1 MSVGVA
7 IGVTFVICLLLGVPI
22 ATSMGLAAVVAIVI
36 ADLPITFLIQV
47 LFEALNSF
55 PLIAIPLFI
64 LAGGIMER
72 GGLSQRIVDI
82 FMPLIGRAYG
92 GLAIVTILAC
102 MFFAAISGSGP
113 PTVAAIGSIM
123 IPSMLRQGY
132 SANFS
137 GGVTASGGTLGILIP
152 PSVPMI
158 IYGVSSETSIPR
170 LFAAGIVP
178 GIAVGLMLTV
188 TAYLL
193 ARRAGYRSVD
203 ARVDIGAFLVA
214 LRKGVWALLA
224 PIIILGG
231 IYSSV
236 FTPTE
241 SAVVAVVYGLLVSV
255 FVYREMTLEKLKE
268 TFLFSATISG
278 SVLVI
283 IATATI
289 FGQILTLQNIP
300 QDMAAWIADISDNKY
315 VILFIICAL
324 LIFIGMWMDTIAQI
338 ILLTPVL
345 LPVVKALGVDP
356 VHFGIIF
363 VICCEI
369 GFLTPPL
376 GVNLFVAM
384 RLTGCSIESL
394 SKSALPYVLVLMLA
408 IILMVFFP
416 AVTLWMPRLI
426 YGS

>member
-1 MSVGVA
+1 MSVGLA
-7 IGVTFVICLLLGVPI
+7 IGVTFVAALLLGVPI
-22 ATSMGLAAVVAIVI
+22 AIAMGLASAVAIII
-36 ADLPITFLIQV
+36 AGLPITFLIQV
-47 LFEALNSF
+47 MFEALNSF

-72 GGLSQRIVDI
+72 GGLSRRIVDI
-82 FMPLIGRAYG
+82 FMPLIGRSYG
-92 GLAIVTILAC
+92 GLAVVTILAC

-132 SANFS
+132 SPAFA

-178 GIAVGLMLTV
+178 GLVVGLMLTL

-203 ARVDIGAFLVA
+203 SRVDLGAFLVA
-214 LRKGVWALLA
+214 LRRGFWALLA

-231 IYSSV
+231 IYASV

-241 SAVVAVVYGLLVSV
+241 SAVVAVVYGLLVSTL
-255 FVYREMTLEKLKE
+255 VYREMTFAKLQE
-268 TFLFSATISG
+268 TFLFTATISG

-300 QDMAAWIADISDNKY
+300 QEMAAWIAGLSDNKY
-315 VILFIICAL
+315 VILFIICAV

-345 LPVVKALGVDP
+345 LPVVNALGVNP

-363 VICCEI
+363 VLCCEI

-394 SKSALPYVLVLMLA
+394 SKSALPYVLVLILA
-408 IILMVFFP
+408 IVLMVFFP
-416 AVTLWMPRLI
+416 AITLWVPNLI
-426 YGS
+426 YGP

>member
-1 MSVGVA
+1 MSVGIA
-7 IGVTFVICLLLGVPI
+7 IALAFIVCLALAVPI
-22 ATSMGLAAVVAIVI
+22 ATAMGVSSIVAILV
-36 ADLPITFLIQV
+36 AGMPVTFLVQV
-47 LFEALNSF
+47 MFEALNSF

-82 FMPLIGRAYG
+82 FMPLIGNTYG
-92 GLAIVTILAC
+92 GLAIVTVLAC

-123 IPSMLRQGY
+123 IPAMVRQGY
-132 SANFS
+132 SPAFA
-137 GGVTASGGTLGILIP
+137 GGITASGGTLGILIP

-158 IYGVSSETSIPR
+158 IYGVGSETSIPR

-178 GIAVGLMLTV
+178 GFLVGALLIAM
-188 TAYLL
+188 AYALS
-193 ARRAGYRSVD
+193 RRRGYRSKGAALD
-203 ARVDIGAFLVA
+203 FGAFARA
-214 LRKGVWALLA
+214 LRRGIWALLA

-231 IYSSV
+231 IYTSV

-241 SAVVAVVYGLLVSV
+241 SAVVAVVYGLFVSTL
-255 FVYREMTLEKLKE
+255 VYREMDFAKLRE
-268 TFLFSATISG
+268 TFIFSATISG

-283 IATATI
+283 IALATV

-300 QDMAAWIADISDNKY
+300 QDLAKWIASLSDNKY
-315 VILFIICAL
+315 VILFVIVAA

-345 LPVVKALGVDP
+345 LPVVKNLGVDP

-363 VICCEI
+363 VLCCEI

-384 RLTGCSIESL
+384 RLTGVSLESL
-394 SKSALPYVLVLMLA
+394 SISALPYVFVLIVAVVL
-408 IILMVFFP
+408 LVFFP
-416 AVTLWMPRLI
+416 QLALWLPNLFYTR
-426 YGS
+426 

>member
-1 MSVGVA
+1 VSVGLA
-7 IGVTFVICLLLGVPI
+7 IALTFVACLLFAVPI
-22 ATSMGLAAVVAIVI
+22 ATAMGISSIVAILV
-36 ADLPITFLIQV
+36 AGLPVTFLVQV
-47 LFEALNSF
+47 MFEALNSF

-82 FMPLIGRAYG
+82 FMPLIGKTYG
-92 GLAIVTILAC
+92 GLAIVTVLAC

-123 IPSMLRQGY
+123 IPSMIRQGY
-132 SANFS
+132 SATFA

-170 LFAAGIVP
+170 LFAAGILP
-178 GIAVGLMLTV
+178 GIMVGALLIGA
-188 TAYLL
+188 AYVLS
-193 ARRAGYRSVD
+193 RRRGYRSTESVRD
-203 ARVDIGAFLVA
+203 FGAFLRA
-214 LRKGVWALLA
+214 LRRGIWALLA

-231 IYSSV
+231 IYTSV

-241 SAVVAVVYGLLVSV
+241 SAVVAVVYGLFVSTV
-255 FVYREMTLEKLKE
+255 VYREMDFAKLRQ
-268 TFLFSATISG
+268 TFIFSATISG

-283 IATATI
+283 IATATV

-300 QDMAAWIADISDNKY
+300 QDLAAWIASLSDNKY
-315 VILFIICAL
+315 VILFVIIAA

-345 LPVVKALGVDP
+345 LPVVKNLGVDP

-363 VICCEI
+363 VLCCEI

-384 RLTGCSIESL
+384 RLTGVSLESL
-394 SKSALPYVLVLMLA
+394 SKSALPYVAVLIVSVVL
-408 IILMVFFP
+408 IVFFP
-416 AVTLWMPRLI
+416 QLALKLPDLFYAR
-426 YGS
+426 

>member
-1 MSVGVA
+1 MSVGAA
-7 IGVTFVICLLLGVPI
+7 IAIAFVVCLLLGVPI
-22 ATSMGLAAVVAIVI
+22 AIAMGLSAVVAIAI
-36 ADLPITFLIQV
+36 AGLPITFLVQV
-47 LFEALNSF
+47 MFEALNSF

-82 FMPLIGRAYG
+82 FMPLIGKTYG
-92 GLAIVTILAC
+92 GLAVVTVLAC

-132 SANFS
+132 SANFA

-178 GIAVGLMLTV
+178 GVAVGFMLV
-188 TAYLL
+188 LAAYLL
-193 ARRAGYRSVD
+193 ARRSGYRSPDAAVD
-203 ARVDIGAFLVA
+203 PRAFLRA
-214 LRKGVWALLA
+214 LRHGIWALLA

-231 IYSSV
+231 IYASV

-241 SAVVAVVYGLLVSV
+241 SAVVAVVYGLLVST
-255 FVYREMTLEKLKE
+255 FVYREMTFAKLKD
-268 TFLFSATISG
+268 TFIFSATISG

-300 QDMAAWIADISDNKY
+300 QDMAAWIASLSDNKY
-315 VILFIICAL
+315 VILLVICAL

-345 LPVVKALGVDP
+345 LPVVMAMGVDP

-363 VICCEI
+363 VLCCEI

-394 SKSALPYVLVLMLA
+394 SRSALPYVCVLMVA
-408 IILMVFFP
+408 IVVMVFFP
-416 AVTLWMPRLI
+416 QVTLWLPGLFYDR
-426 YGS
+426 

>member
-1 MSVGVA
+1 VSVGLAIAVA
-7 IGVTFVICLLLGVPI
+7 FIACLALALPI
-22 ATSMGLAAVVAIVI
+22 ATAMGVSSLVAILV
-36 ADLPITFLIQV
+36 AGLPVTFLVQV
-47 LFEALNSF
+47 MFEALNSF
-55 PLIAIPLFI
+55 PLIAIPLFV

-82 FMPLIGRAYG
+82 FMPLIGKSYG
-92 GLAIVTILAC
+92 GLAIVTVLAC

-123 IPSMLRQGY
+123 IPAMVRQGY
-132 SANFS
+132 SPSFA
-137 GGVTASGGTLGILIP
+137 GGITASGGTLGILIP

-170 LFAAGIVP
+170 LFAAGILP
-178 GIAVGLMLTV
+178 GILVGALLIVM
-188 TAYLL
+188 AYALS
-193 ARRAGYRSVD
+193 RRRGYRSPGAVTD
-203 ARVDIGAFLVA
+203 LGAFARA
-214 LRKGVWALLA
+214 LRRGIWALLA

-231 IYSSV
+231 IYTSV

-241 SAVVAVVYGLLVSV
+241 SAVVAVVYGLFVSTV
-255 FVYREMTLEKLKE
+255 VYREMDFAKLRE
-268 TFLFSATISG
+268 TFIFTATISG

-283 IATATI
+283 IATATV

-300 QDMAAWIADISDNKY
+300 QDLAKWIASLSDNKY
-315 VILFIICAL
+315 VILFVIIAA

-345 LPVVKALGVDP
+345 LPVVRNLGVDP

-363 VICCEI
+363 VLCCEI

-384 RLTGCSIESL
+384 RLTGVSLESL
-394 SKSALPYVLVLMLA
+394 SKSALPYVVVLITSVVL
-408 IILMVFFP
+408 IVFFP
-416 AVTLWMPRLI
+416 QLALWLPDLFYTR
-426 YGS
+426 

>member
-1 MSVGVA
+1 MSVGLA
-7 IGVTFVICLLLGVPI
+7 IAVTFVACLVLAVPI
-22 ATSMGLAAVVAIVI
+22 ATAMGISSIVAILV
-36 ADLPITFLIQV
+36 AGLPVTFLVQV
-47 LFEALNSF
+47 MFEALNSF

-82 FMPLIGRAYG
+82 FMPLIGKTYG
-92 GLAIVTILAC
+92 GLAIVTVLAC

-123 IPSMLRQGY
+123 IPSMVRQGY
-132 SANFS
+132 PATFA

-158 IYGVSSETSIPR
+158 IYGVSSETSIPQ
-170 LFAAGIVP
+170 LFAAGILP
-178 GIAVGLMLTV
+178 GILVGALLIGA
-188 TAYLL
+188 AYVMS
-193 ARRAGYRSVD
+193 RQRGYRSAKAVTD
-203 ARVDIGAFLVA
+203 FGAFARA
-214 LRKGVWALLA
+214 LRRGIWALLA

-231 IYSSV
+231 IYTSV

-241 SAVVAVVYGLLVSV
+241 SAVVAVVYGLFVSTV
-255 FVYREMTLEKLKE
+255 VYREMDFAKLRQ
-268 TFLFSATISG
+268 TFIFSATISG

-283 IATATI
+283 IATATV

-300 QDMAAWIADISDNKY
+300 QDLAAWIASLSDNKY
-315 VILFIICAL
+315 VILFVIIAA

-345 LPVVKALGVDP
+345 LPVVKNLGVDP

-363 VICCEI
+363 VLCCEI

-384 RLTGCSIESL
+384 RLTGVSLESL
-394 SKSALPYVLVLMLA
+394 SKSALPYVGVL
-408 IILMVFFP
+408 ILSVVLIVFFP
-416 AVTLWMPRLI
+416 QLALWLPQLFYAR
-426 YGS
+426 

>member
-1 MSVGVA
+1 VSVGIA
-7 IGVTFVICLLLGVPI
+7 IALAFIVCLALAVPI
-22 ATSMGLAAVVAIVI
+22 ATAMGVSSIVAILV
-36 ADLPITFLIQV
+36 ADMPVTFLVQV
-47 LFEALNSF
+47 MFEALNSF

-82 FMPLIGRAYG
+82 FMPLIGKTYG
-92 GLAIVTILAC
+92 GLAVVTVLAC

-123 IPSMLRQGY
+123 IPAMVRQGY
-132 SANFS
+132 APAFA

-158 IYGVSSETSIPR
+158 IYGVGSETSIPR

-178 GIAVGLMLTV
+178 GFLVGALLIAM
-188 TAYLL
+188 AYGL
-193 ARRAGYRSVD
+193 ARRRGYRSKD
-203 ARVDIGAFLVA
+203 AALDFGAFVRA
-214 LRKGVWALLA
+214 LRRGIWALLA

-231 IYSSV
+231 IYTSV

-241 SAVVAVVYGLLVSV
+241 SAVVAVVYGLFVSTA
-255 FVYREMTLEKLKE
+255 VYREMDFNKLKE
-268 TFLFSATISG
+268 TFIFAATISG

-283 IATATI
+283 IATATV

-300 QDMAAWIADISDNKY
+300 QDLAKWIASLSDNKY
-315 VILFIICAL
+315 VILFVIVAAL
-324 LIFIGMWMDTIAQI
+324 VFIGMWMDTIAQI

-345 LPVVKALGVDP
+345 LPVVKNLGVDP

-363 VICCEI
+363 VLCCEI

-384 RLTGCSIESL
+384 RLTGVSLESL
-394 SKSALPYVLVLMLA
+394 SKSALPYVFVLIVSVVL
-408 IILMVFFP
+408 LVFFP
-416 AVTLWMPRLI
+416 QLALWLPNLFYAR
-426 YGS
+426 

>member
-1 MSVGVA
+1 MSVGAA
-7 IGVTFVICLLLGVPI
+7 IGVTFVICLLLGMPI
-22 ATSMGLAAVVAIVI
+22 AVSMGSAAVVAILI
-36 ADLPITFLIQV
+36 AGYPITFLVQV
-47 LFEALNSF
+47 MFEALNSF

-64 LAGGIMER
+64 LAGGIMEK
-72 GGLSQRIVDI
+72 GGLSQRIVNI
-82 FMPLIGRAYG
+82 FMPLIGNAYG
-92 GLAIVTILAC
+92 GLAVVTILAC

-132 SANFS
+132 SATFS
-137 GGVTASGGTLGILIP
+137 GAVTASGGTLGILIP

-158 IYGVSSETSIPR
+158 IFGISSDTSIPR

-178 GIAVGLMLTV
+178 GVVVGLMLTF
-188 TAYLL
+188 TAYMLS
-193 ARRAGYRSVD
+193 RRAGYRSEGSKVD
-203 ARVDIGAFLVA
+203 FRAFAVA
-214 LRKGVWALLA
+214 LRQGFWALLA

-231 IYSSV
+231 IYTSV

-241 SAVVAVVYGLLVSV
+241 SAVVAVVYGLFVST
-255 FVYREMTLEKLKE
+255 FIYRETTFAKLKE
-268 TFLFSATISG
+268 VFLFCATISG

-300 QDMAAWIADISDNKY
+300 QELAQWIGSLSDNKY
-315 VILFIICAL
+315 VILLIICVV

-345 LPVVKALGVDP
+345 LPVVISLGVDP

-363 VICCEI
+363 VLCCEI

-394 SKSALPYVLVLMLA
+394 SKSALPYVLVLMIA
-408 IILMVFFP
+408 IVLMIFFP
-416 AVTLWMPRLI
+416 AITLWVPNML
-426 YGS
+426 YG

>member
-1 MSVGVA
+1 M
-7 IGVTFVICLLLGVPI
+7 PI
-22 ATSMGLAAVVAIVI
+22 ATSMGLAAVVAILI
-36 ADLPITFLIQV
+36 SGLPITFLIQV

-82 FMPLIGRAYG
+82 FMPLIGRSYG

-132 SANFS
+132 SATFS

-193 ARRAGYRSVD
+193 ARRAGYRSADSQVD
-203 ARVDIGAFLVA
+203 FGAFLVA
-214 LRKGVWALLA
+214 LRKGIWALLA

-231 IYSSV
+231 IYASI

-241 SAVVAVVYGLLVSV
+241 SAVVAVVYGLLVSI
-255 FVYREMTLEKLKE
+255 FVYREMSFEKLKE
-268 TFLFSATISG
+268 TFLFCATISG

-300 QDMAAWIADISDNKY
+300 QDLAAWISNLSDNKY
-315 VILFIICAL
+315 VILFVICAL

-345 LPVVKALGVDP
+345 LPVVMTLGVDP

-363 VICCEI
+363 VLCCEI

-394 SKSALPYVLVLMLA
+394 SRSAVPYVLVLILA
-408 IILMVFFP
+408 IAVMIFFP
-416 AVTLWMPRLI
+416 AITLWVPDLI
-426 YGS
+426 YG

>member
-1 MSVGVA
+1 MSVGLA
-7 IGVTFVICLLLGVPI
+7 IGVTFLVCLLLGVPI
-22 ATSMGLAAVVAIVI
+22 AISMGLSAVVAIVI
-36 ADLPITFLIQV
+36 AGLPITFLVQV
-47 LFEALNSF
+47 MFESLNSF

-72 GGLSQRIVDI
+72 GGLSQRIVGI
-82 FMPLIGRAYG
+82 FMPLIGRTYG
-92 GLAIVTILAC
+92 GLAIVTIMAC

-132 SANFS
+132 SPNFA

-178 GIAVGLMLTV
+178 GIVVGLMLILM
-188 TAYLL
+188 AYFLS
-193 ARRAGYRSVD
+193 RRAGYRSAD
-203 ARVDIGAFLVA
+203 ARLDFGAFLHA
-214 LRKGVWALLA
+214 LKDGIWALLA
-224 PIIILGG
+224 PVIILGG
-231 IYSSV
+231 IYTAI

-255 FVYREMTLEKLKE
+255 FIYGEMTFEKLKE
-268 TFLFSATISG
+268 TFIFSATISG

-300 QDMAAWIADISDNKY
+300 QDMAQWIAGLSDNKY
-315 VILFIICAL
+315 VILLIVCAL

-345 LPVVKALGVDP
+345 LPVVTAMGVDP

-363 VICCEI
+363 VLCCEI

-394 SKSALPYVLVLMLA
+394 SKSALPYVFVLIAA
-408 IILMVFFP
+408 IVFMVFVP
-416 AVTLWMPRLI
+416 EITLWMPSLMYDR
-426 YGS
+426 

>member
-1 MSVGVA
+1 MSVGLA
-7 IGVTFVICLLLGVPI
+7 ISISFVICLLLGVPI
-22 ATSMGLAAVVAIVI
+22 ATAMGIASLVAIVV
-36 ADLPITFLIQV
+36 ADLPLTFLVQV

-64 LAGGIMER
+64 LAGAIMER
-72 GGLSQRIVDI
+72 GGLSSRIVAI
-82 FMPLIGRAYG
+82 FMPLIGKTYG

-132 SANFS
+132 SAQFA

-158 IYGVSSETSIPR
+158 IYGVSSETSIPQ
-170 LFAAGIVP
+170 LFAAGILP
-178 GIAVGLMLTV
+178 GVAVGIMLTL
-188 TAYLL
+188 TAYFLS
-193 ARRAGYRSVD
+193 RRYGYRSADSVVD
-203 ARVDIGAFLVA
+203 LGEFLRA
-214 LRKGVWALLA
+214 LRRGIWAVLA
-224 PIIILGG
+224 PVIILGG
-231 IYSSV
+231 IYASV

-241 SAVVAVVYGLLVSV
+241 SAVVAVVYGLFVST
-255 FVYREMTLEKLKE
+255 FIYREMSLTKLKE
-268 TFLFSATISG
+268 TFLFCATISG

-300 QDMAAWIADISDNKY
+300 QDMAAWIASLSDNKY
-315 VILFIICAL
+315 VILLVVCAV
-324 LIFIGMWMDTIAQI
+324 LIFVGMWMDTIAQI

-345 LPVVKALGVDP
+345 LPVVTGMGVDP

-363 VICCEI
+363 VLCCEI

-384 RLTGCSIESL
+384 RLTGCSVESL
-394 SKSALPYVLVLMLA
+394 SRSALPYVLVLILA
-408 IILMVFFP
+408 IILMIAFP
-416 AVTLWMPRLI
+416 AITLWIPDLL
-426 YGS
+426 YGR

>member
-1 MSVGVA
+1 MSVGLAIALAFVA
-7 IGVTFVICLLLGVPI
+7 SLVLAVPI
-22 ATSMGLAAVVAIVI
+22 ATAMGVASIVAILV
-36 ADLPITFLIQV
+36 AGLPVTFLVQV
-47 LFEALNSF
+47 MFEALNSF

-82 FMPLIGRAYG
+82 FMPLIGKTHG
-92 GLAIVTILAC
+92 GLAIVTVLAC

-123 IPSMLRQGY
+123 IPSMIRQGY
-132 SANFS
+132 APAFA

-170 LFAAGIVP
+170 LFAAGIAP
-178 GIAVGLMLTV
+178 GIMVGGLLIGA
-188 TAYLL
+188 AYVLS
-193 ARRAGYRSVD
+193 RRRGYRSAGSVTD
-203 ARVDIGAFLVA
+203 LGAFVRA
-214 LRKGVWALLA
+214 LRRGIWALLA

-231 IYSSV
+231 IYTSV

-241 SAVVAVVYGLLVSV
+241 SAVVAVVYGLFVSTV
-255 FVYREMTLEKLKE
+255 IYREMDFAKLRE
-268 TFLFSATISG
+268 TFVFSATISG

-283 IATATI
+283 IATATV

-300 QDMAAWIADISDNKY
+300 QDLAKWIASLSDNKH
-315 VILFIICAL
+315 VILFVIIAA

-345 LPVVKALGVDP
+345 LPVVRNLGVDP

-363 VICCEI
+363 VLCCEI

-384 RLTGCSIESL
+384 RLTGVSLESL
-394 SKSALPYVLVLMLA
+394 SKSALPYVAVLILSVVIIVFVPQLA
-408 IILMVFFP
+408 
-416 AVTLWMPRLI
+416 LWLPDLFYSR
-426 YGS
+426 

>member
-1 MSVGVA
+1 M
-7 IGVTFVICLLLGVPI
+7 
-22 ATSMGLAAVVAIVI
+22 
-36 ADLPITFLIQV
+36 
-47 LFEALNSF
+47 FEALNSF
-55 PLIAIPLFI
+55 PLIAIPLFV

-82 FMPLIGRAYG
+82 FMPLIGKSYG
-92 GLAIVTILAC
+92 GLAIVTVLAC

-123 IPSMLRQGY
+123 IPAMVRQGY
-132 SANFS
+132 SPSFA
-137 GGVTASGGTLGILIP
+137 GGITASGGTLGILIP

-170 LFAAGIVP
+170 LFAAGILP
-178 GIAVGLMLTV
+178 GILVGALLIVM
-188 TAYLL
+188 AYALS
-193 ARRAGYRSVD
+193 RRRGYRSPGAVTD
-203 ARVDIGAFLVA
+203 LGAFARA
-214 LRKGVWALLA
+214 LRRGIWALLA

-231 IYSSV
+231 IYTSV

-241 SAVVAVVYGLLVSV
+241 SAVVAVVYGLFVSTV
-255 FVYREMTLEKLKE
+255 VYREMDFAKLRE
-268 TFLFSATISG
+268 TFIFTATISG

-283 IATATI
+283 IATATV

-300 QDMAAWIADISDNKY
+300 QDLAKWIASLSDNKY
-315 VILFIICAL
+315 VILFVIIAA

-345 LPVVKALGVDP
+345 LPVVRNLGVDP

-363 VICCEI
+363 VLCCEI

-384 RLTGCSIESL
+384 RLTGVSLESL
-394 SKSALPYVLVLMLA
+394 SKSALPYVVVLITSVVL
-408 IILMVFFP
+408 IVFFP
-416 AVTLWMPRLI
+416 QLALWLPDLFYTR
-426 YGS
+426 

>member
-1 MSVGVA
+1 MSVGMA
-7 IGVTFVICLLLGVPI
+7 IGIAFVACLLLGMPI
-22 ATSMGLAAVVAIVI
+22 AVAMGTAAVIAILI
-36 ADLPITFLIQV
+36 AGYPITFLVQV
-47 LFEALNSF
+47 MFEALNSF

-64 LAGGIMER
+64 LAGGIMEK
-72 GGLSQRIVDI
+72 GGLSQRIVNI

-92 GLAIVTILAC
+92 GLAVVTILAC

-132 SANFS
+132 SATFS

-178 GIAVGLMLTV
+178 GVVVGLMLTL

-193 ARRAGYRSVD
+193 ARRAGYRSAD
-203 ARVDIGAFLVA
+203 SRVDFRAFVTA
-214 LRKGVWALLA
+214 LREGFWALLA

-231 IYSSV
+231 IYTSV

-241 SAVVAVVYGLLVSV
+241 SAVVAVVYGLFVSTFIYRETTLQKLREV
-255 FVYREMTLEKLKE
+255 FVFT
-268 TFLFSATISG
+268 ATISG

-300 QDMAAWIADISDNKY
+300 QDLGQWIGSLSDNKY
-315 VILFIICAL
+315 VILFIICAV

-345 LPVVKALGVDP
+345 LPVVIGLGVDP

-363 VICCEI
+363 VLCCEI

-394 SKSALPYVLVLMLA
+394 SKSALPYVAVLMVA
-408 IILMVFFP
+408 IIVMVFFP
-416 AVTLWMPRLI
+416 SITLWVPQLI
-426 YGS
+426 YG

>member
-1 MSVGVA
+1 MSVGLA

-22 ATSMGLAAVVAIVI
+22 ATAMGLSAVVAIII

-47 LFEALNSF
+47 MFEALNSF

-72 GGLSQRIVDI
+72 GGLSRRIVDI
-82 FMPLIGRAYG
+82 FMPLLGRSYG
-92 GLAIVTILAC
+92 GLAVVTILAC

-123 IPSMLRQGY
+123 IPSMVRQGY
-132 SANFS
+132 SAAFS

-178 GIAVGLMLTV
+178 GLVVGFMLTL

-193 ARRAGYRSVD
+193 ARRAGYRSADAKVD
-203 ARVDIGAFLVA
+203 LRAFLVA
-214 LRKGVWALLA
+214 LRRGIWALLA

-231 IYSSV
+231 IYASI

-255 FVYREMTLEKLKE
+255 VVYREMTFAKLQE
-268 TFLFSATISG
+268 TFLFTATISG

-300 QDMAAWIADISDNKY
+300 QEMAAWIASLSDNKY
-315 VILFIICAL
+315 VILFIICAV

-345 LPVVKALGVDP
+345 LPVINTLGVDP

-363 VICCEI
+363 VLCCEI

-394 SKSALPYVLVLMLA
+394 SKSALPYVLVLVLA
-408 IILMVFFP
+408 IVLMIFFP
-416 AVTLWMPRLI
+416 AITLWMPSLI

>member
-1 MSVGVA
+1 MSVGAA
-7 IGVTFVICLLLGVPI
+7 IGITFVVCLLLGVPI
-22 ATSMGLAAVVAIVI
+22 ATSMGLAAVVAIII

-47 LFEALNSF
+47 MFEALNSF

-72 GGLSQRIVDI
+72 GGLSQRIVDV
-82 FMPLIGRAYG
+82 FMPLIGRTYG
-92 GLAIVTILAC
+92 GLAIVTIMAC

-137 GGVTASGGTLGILIP
+137 GAVTASGGTLGILIP

-178 GIAVGLMLTV
+178 GIAVGLMLTL

-193 ARRAGYRSVD
+193 ARRAGYRSAD
-203 ARVDIGAFLVA
+203 ARIDIGAFLVA
-214 LRKGVWALLA
+214 LRKGIWALLA

-255 FVYREMTLEKLKE
+255 FVYREMTFEKLKE
-268 TFLFSATISG
+268 TFLFCATISG

-300 QDMAAWIADISDNKY
+300 QDMAAWISGISDNKY

-324 LIFIGMWMDTIAQI
+324 LIFVGMWMDTIAQI

-345 LPVVKALGVDP
+345 LPVVHTLGVDP

-363 VICCEI
+363 VLCCEI

-408 IILMVFFP
+408 ITIMIFFP
-416 AVTLWMPRLI
+416 AITLWMPSLI

>member
-1 MSVGVA
+1 MTVGVG
-7 IGVTFVICLLLGVPI
+7 IGITFVVCLLLGMPI
-22 ATSMGLAAVVAIVI
+22 ATSMGSAAVVAIII
-36 ADLPITFLIQV
+36 ADLPITFLVQV
-47 LFEALNSF
+47 MFEALNSF

-82 FMPLIGRAYG
+82 FMPLIGRTYG

-137 GGVTASGGTLGILIP
+137 GAVTASGGTLGILIP

-170 LFAAGIVP
+170 LFAAGILP
-178 GIAVGLMLTV
+178 GIVVGLMLTA
-188 TAYLL
+188 TAYFLS
-193 ARRAGYRSVD
+193 RRAGYRSVD
-203 ARVDIGAFLVA
+203 SKID
-214 LRKGVWALLA
+214 LRKFAVAFRRGFWALLA
-224 PIIILGG
+224 PVIILGG

-241 SAVVAVVYGLLVSV
+241 SAVVAVVYGLIVST
-255 FVYREMTLEKLKE
+255 FIYREITWLKLRE
-268 TFLFSATISG
+268 IFLFCATISG

-300 QDMAAWIADISDNKY
+300 QDLAKWIASLSDNKY
-315 VILFIICAL
+315 VILFVICGL

-345 LPVVKALGVDP
+345 LPVAAGLGVDP

-363 VICCEI
+363 VLCCEI

-394 SKSALPYVLVLMLA
+394 SKSALPYVFVLILA
-408 IILMVFFP
+408 IVMMIFFP
-416 AVTLWMPRLI
+416 QLTLWVPGLI
-426 YGS
+426 YG

>member
-1 MSVGVA
+1 MSVGIA
-7 IGVTFVICLLLGVPI
+7 IALAFIVCLALAVPI
-22 ATSMGLAAVVAIVI
+22 ATAMGVSSIMAILVADMPV
-36 ADLPITFLIQV
+36 TFLVQV
-47 LFEALNSF
+47 MFEALNSF

-82 FMPLIGRAYG
+82 FMPLIGKTYG
-92 GLAIVTILAC
+92 GLAIVTVLAC

-123 IPSMLRQGY
+123 IPAMVRQGY
-132 SANFS
+132 APAFA

-158 IYGVSSETSIPR
+158 IYGVGSETSIPR

-178 GIAVGLMLTV
+178 GFLVGALLIAM
-188 TAYLL
+188 AYGV
-193 ARRAGYRSVD
+193 ARRRGYRSKD
-203 ARVDIGAFLVA
+203 ASLDFGAFARA
-214 LRKGVWALLA
+214 LRRGIWALLA

-231 IYSSV
+231 IYTSV

-241 SAVVAVVYGLLVSV
+241 SAVVAVVYGLFVSTV
-255 FVYREMTLEKLKE
+255 VYREMDFAKLRQ
-268 TFLFSATISG
+268 TFIFAATISG

-283 IATATI
+283 IATATV

-300 QDMAAWIADISDNKY
+300 QDLAKWIASLSDNKY
-315 VILFIICAL
+315 VILFVIVAA

-345 LPVVKALGVDP
+345 LPVVKNLGVDP

-363 VICCEI
+363 VLCCEI

-384 RLTGCSIESL
+384 RLTGVSLESL
-394 SKSALPYVLVLMLA
+394 SRSALPYVLVLIVAVVL
-408 IILMVFFP
+408 LVFFP
-416 AVTLWMPRLI
+416 QLALWLPNLFYAR
-426 YGS
+426 

>member
-1 MSVGVA
+1 MSVGLA
-7 IGVTFVICLLLGVPI
+7 IAVTFVGCLLLAVPI
-22 ATSMGLAAVVAIVI
+22 ATAMGVSSIVAILV
-36 ADLPITFLIQV
+36 AGLPITFLVQV
-47 LFEALNSF
+47 MFEALNSF

-82 FMPLIGRAYG
+82 FMPLIGRTYG
-92 GLAIVTILAC
+92 GLAIVTVLAC

-123 IPSMLRQGY
+123 IPSMIRQGY
-132 SANFS
+132 PPNFA

-158 IYGVSSETSIPR
+158 IYGVSSETSIPQ
-170 LFAAGIVP
+170 LFAAGILP
-178 GIAVGLMLTV
+178 GILVGALLIG
-188 TAYLL
+188 TAYAL
-193 ARRAGYRSVD
+193 ARRRGYRSPAAVVD
-203 ARVDIGAFLVA
+203 FGAFLRA
-214 LRKGVWALLA
+214 LRRGIWALLA

-231 IYSSV
+231 IYTSV

-241 SAVVAVVYGLLVSV
+241 SAVVAVVYGLFVSTA
-255 FVYREMTLEKLKE
+255 VYREMDFAKLRE
-268 TFLFSATISG
+268 TFIFSATISG

-283 IATATI
+283 IATATV

-300 QDMAAWIADISDNKY
+300 QDLAAWIASLSDNKY
-315 VILFIICAL
+315 VILFVIIAA

-345 LPVVKALGVDP
+345 LPVVKSLGVDP

-363 VICCEI
+363 VLCCEI

-384 RLTGCSIESL
+384 RLTGSSIESL
-394 SKSALPYVLVLMLA
+394 SKSALPYVAVL
-408 IILMVFFP
+408 ILSVTLIVFFP
-416 AVTLWMPRLI
+416 QLALWLPNLFYAR
-426 YGS
+426 

>member
-1 MSVGVA
+1 MSVGLA
-7 IGVTFVICLLLGVPI
+7 IALSFVLCLALAMPI
-22 ATSMGLAAVVAIVI
+22 ATSMGVASLVAILV
-36 ADLPITFLIQV
+36 ADMPVTFLVQV
-47 LFEALNSF
+47 MFEALNSF

-82 FMPLIGRAYG
+82 FMPLIGRTYG
-92 GLAIVTILAC
+92 GLAIVTVLAC

-123 IPSMLRQGY
+123 IPAMVRHGY
-132 SANFS
+132 APSFA

-170 LFAAGIVP
+170 LFAAGILP
-178 GIAVGLMLTV
+178 GILVGALLILM
-188 TAYLL
+188 AYALS
-193 ARRAGYRSVD
+193 RRRGYRSNEAVTD
-203 ARVDIGAFLVA
+203 LGAFVRA
-214 LRKGVWALLA
+214 LRRGFWALLA

-231 IYSSV
+231 IYTSV

-241 SAVVAVVYGLLVSV
+241 SAVVAVVYGLFVSTV
-255 FVYREMTLEKLKE
+255 IYREMDFTKLRE
-268 TFLFSATISG
+268 TFIFSATISG

-283 IATATI
+283 IATATV

-300 QDMAAWIADISDNKY
+300 QDLAKWIASLSDNKY
-315 VILFIICAL
+315 VILFVIIGA

-345 LPVVKALGVDP
+345 LPVVRALGVDP

-363 VICCEI
+363 VLCCEI

-384 RLTGCSIESL
+384 RLTGVSLESL
-394 SKSALPYVLVLMLA
+394 SKSALPYVGVLIFSVVL
-408 IILMVFFP
+408 IVFFP
-416 AVTLWMPRLI
+416 QLALWLPNLFYSR
-426 YGS
+426 

>member
-1 MSVGVA
+1 MSVGLA
-7 IGVTFVICLLLGVPI
+7 IGVTFLICLLLGVPI
-22 ATSMGLAAVVAIVI
+22 ATSMGLSAVVAIII
-36 ADLPITFLIQV
+36 ADLPITFLVQV
-47 LFEALNSF
+47 MFESLNSF

-72 GGLSQRIVDI
+72 GGLSKRIVGI
-82 FMPLIGRAYG
+82 FMPLIGRTYG

-132 SANFS
+132 SPNFA
-137 GGVTASGGTLGILIP
+137 GAVTASGGTLGILIP

-178 GIAVGLMLTV
+178 GIAVGLMLTAM
-188 TAYLL
+188 AYFLS
-193 ARRAGYRSVD
+193 RRAGYRSAD
-203 ARVDIGAFLVA
+203 AKMDFGAFGRA
-214 LRKGVWALLA
+214 LKDGIWALLA
-224 PIIILGG
+224 PVIILGG
-231 IYSSV
+231 IYTAV

-255 FVYREMTLEKLKE
+255 FIYREMTLKKLKE
-268 TFLFSATISG
+268 TFIFSATISG

-300 QDMAAWIADISDNKY
+300 QDMAHWIAGLSDNKY
-315 VILFIICAL
+315 VILLIVCAL

-345 LPVVKALGVDP
+345 LPVVTAMGVDP

-363 VICCEI
+363 VLCCEI

-394 SKSALPYVLVLMLA
+394 SKSALPYVFVLIIA
-408 IILMVFFP
+408 IVIMVFVP
-416 AVTLWMPRLI
+416 EITLWMPSLMYDR
-426 YGS
+426 

>member
-1 MSVGVA
+1 MSVGAA
-7 IGVTFVICLLLGVPI
+7 IGIAFVLCLLLGVPI
-22 ATSMGLAAVVAIVI
+22 ATSMGLAAVVAIII

-47 LFEALNSF
+47 MFEALNSF

-72 GGLSQRIVDI
+72 GGLSKRIVDV
-82 FMPLIGRAYG
+82 FMPLIGRTYG

-137 GGVTASGGTLGILIP
+137 GAVTASGGTLGILIP

-178 GIAVGLMLTV
+178 GIAVGLMLTL

-203 ARVDIGAFLVA
+203 AQVDIGAFFVA
-214 LRKGVWALLA
+214 LRKGFWALLA

-231 IYSSV
+231 IYTSI

-255 FVYREMTLEKLKE
+255 FIYHEMTFKKLKE
-268 TFLFSATISG
+268 TFLFCATISG

-300 QDMAAWIADISDNKY
+300 QDLAAWISGLSDNKY

-324 LIFIGMWMDTIAQI
+324 LIFVGMWMDTIAQI

-345 LPVVKALGVDP
+345 LPVVLALGVDP

-363 VICCEI
+363 VLCCEI

-408 IILMVFFP
+408 IVLMVFFP
-416 AVTLWMPRLI
+416 AITLWVPELI

>member
-1 MSVGVA
+1 MSVGAA
-7 IGVTFVICLLLGVPI
+7 IAIAFVICLLLGVPI
-22 ATSMGLAAVVAIVI
+22 ATAMGIAAVVAILI
-36 ADLPITFLIQV
+36 AGLPITFLVQV
-47 LFEALNSF
+47 MFEALNSF

-64 LAGGIMER
+64 LAGAIMER

-82 FMPLIGRAYG
+82 FMPLIGRSYG

-132 SANFS
+132 TASFS

-178 GIAVGLMLTV
+178 GVAVGLMLTV

-193 ARRAGYRSVD
+193 ARRAGYRSADAAVD
-203 ARVDIGAFLVA
+203 VIAFLRA
-214 LRKGVWALLA
+214 LRRGIWALLA

-231 IYSSV
+231 IYTSV

-241 SAVVAVVYGLLVSV
+241 SAVVAVVYGLLVSLL
-255 FVYREMTLEKLKE
+255 VYREMTFAKLKE
-268 TFLFSATISG
+268 TFIFSATISG

-283 IATATI
+283 IATATV

-300 QDMAAWIADISDNKY
+300 QDMAKWIASLSDDKH
-315 VILFIICAL
+315 VILLIVCVL

-345 LPVVKALGVDP
+345 LPVVKTMGVDP
-356 VHFGIIF
+356 VHFGILF
-363 VICCEI
+363 VLCCEI

-394 SKSALPYVLVLMLA
+394 SKSALPYVMVLVFA
-408 IILMVFFP
+408 IIVMIFLP
-416 AVTLWMPRLI
+416 EITLWMPSLLYDR
-426 YGS
+426 

>member
-1 MSVGVA
+1 MSVGLA
-7 IGVTFVICLLLGVPI
+7 IAIAFIACLLLAVPI
-22 ATSMGLAAVVAIVI
+22 ATAMGVASIVAILV
-36 ADLPITFLIQV
+36 AGLPVTFIVQV
-47 LFEALNSF
+47 MFEALNSF

-82 FMPLIGRAYG
+82 FMPVIGRTYG

-123 IPSMLRQGY
+123 IPSMVRQGY
-132 SANFS
+132 PAAFA

-170 LFAAGIVP
+170 LFAAGILP
-178 GIAVGLMLTV
+178 GLLVGALLIAV
-188 TAYLL
+188 AYLL
-193 ARRAGYRSVD
+193 SRRRGYRSIETSVD
-203 ARVDIGAFLVA
+203 FAAFLRA
-214 LRKGVWALLA
+214 LRRGVWALLA

-231 IYSSV
+231 IYTSV

-241 SAVVAVVYGLLVSV
+241 SAVVAVVYGLIISTV
-255 FVYREMTLEKLKE
+255 VYREMDFAKLKE
-268 TFLFSATISG
+268 TFIFSATISG

-283 IATATI
+283 IATATV

-300 QDMAAWIADISDNKY
+300 QDMAAWISRLSDNKY
-315 VILFIICAL
+315 VILFVIVGA

-363 VICCEI
+363 VLCCEI

-384 RLTGCSIESL
+384 RLTGSSLESL
-394 SKSALPYVLVLMLA
+394 SKSALPYVGVLILSVV
-408 IILMVFFP
+408 LMVFFP
-416 AVTLWMPRLI
+416 QLALWLPNFFYTR
-426 YGS
+426 

>member
-1 MSVGVA
+1 MSVGLVIAIAFVA
-7 IGVTFVICLLLGVPI
+7 CLLLAMPI
-22 ATSMGLAAVVAIVI
+22 ATAMGVASLAAILVAGMPV
-36 ADLPITFLIQV
+36 TFLVQV
-47 LFEALNSF
+47 MFEALNSF

-82 FMPLIGRAYG
+82 FLPLIGRTWG
-92 GLAIVTILAC
+92 GLAIVTVLAC

-123 IPSMLRQGY
+123 IPAMVRQGY
-132 SANFS
+132 SPAFA

-170 LFAAGIVP
+170 LFAAGVVP
-178 GIAVGLMLTV
+178 GLLVGALLIAMTYVLS
-188 TAYLL
+188 
-193 ARRAGYRSVD
+193 RRRGYRSSQGVLD
-203 ARVDIGAFLVA
+203 FGAFVRA
-214 LRKGVWALLA
+214 LRRGVWALLA
-224 PIIILGG
+224 PVIILGG
-231 IYSSV
+231 IYTSV

-241 SAVVAVVYGLLVSV
+241 SAVVAVVYGLFVSTV
-255 FVYREMTLEKLKE
+255 VYREMDFAKLRE
-268 TFLFSATISG
+268 TFVFSATISG

-283 IATATI
+283 IAVATV

-300 QDMAAWIADISDNKY
+300 QDLAKWIGSLSDNKY
-315 VILFIICAL
+315 VILFVIIGA

-345 LPVVKALGVDP
+345 LPVVKNLGVDP
-356 VHFGIIF
+356 VHFGIVF
-363 VICCEI
+363 VLCCEI

-384 RLTGCSIESL
+384 RLTGVSLESL
-394 SKSALPYVLVLMLA
+394 SKSALPYVGVLIFSVVL
-408 IILMVFFP
+408 IVFFP
-416 AVTLWMPRLI
+416 QIALWLPQVFYAR
-426 YGS
+426 

>member
-1 MSVGVA
+1 MSVGLA
-7 IGVTFVICLLLGVPI
+7 IALSFIVCLLLAVPI
-22 ATSMGLAAVVAIVI
+22 ATAMGISSLVAILV
-36 ADLPITFLIQV
+36 ADLPITFLVQV
-47 LFEALNSF
+47 MFEALNSF

-82 FMPLIGRAYG
+82 FMPLIGKTYG
-92 GLAIVTILAC
+92 GLAIVTVLAC

-123 IPSMLRQGY
+123 IPSMIRQGY
-132 SANFS
+132 PAAFA

-178 GIAVGLMLTV
+178 GILVGTLLIG

-193 ARRAGYRSVD
+193 SRRRGYRSTEAVTD
-203 ARVDIGAFLVA
+203 FAAFGRA
-214 LRKGVWALLA
+214 LRRGIWALLA

-231 IYSSV
+231 IYASV

-241 SAVVAVVYGLLVSV
+241 SAVVAVVYGLFVSTV
-255 FVYREMTLEKLKE
+255 VYREMDFAKLGQ
-268 TFLFSATISG
+268 TFIFSATISG

-283 IATATI
+283 IATATV

-300 QDMAAWIADISDNKY
+300 QNLAAWIAGLSDNKY
-315 VILFIICAL
+315 VILFVIIAA

-345 LPVVKALGVDP
+345 LPVVKNLGVDP
-356 VHFGIIF
+356 VHFGIVF
-363 VICCEI
+363 VLCCEI

-384 RLTGCSIESL
+384 RLTGVSIESL
-394 SKSALPYVLVLMLA
+394 SRSALPYVAVLIVSVAIVVLFPQLA
-408 IILMVFFP
+408 
-416 AVTLWMPRLI
+416 LWLPNLFYAR
-426 YGS
+426 

>member
-1 MSVGVA
+1 MSVGLA
-7 IGVTFVICLLLGVPI
+7 IGVAFVVCLLLGVPI
-22 ATSMGLAAVVAIVI
+22 ATSMGISAVVAILI
-36 ADLPITFLIQV
+36 AGLPITFLVQV
-47 LFEALNSF
+47 MFEALNSF

-132 SANFS
+132 APNFA

-178 GIAVGLMLTV
+178 GIAVGLMLTLM
-188 TAYLL
+188 AYIL
-193 ARRAGYRSVD
+193 ARRSGYRSAD
-203 ARVDIGAFLVA
+203 ARVDLRAFARA
-214 LRKGVWALLA
+214 LRGGIWALLA

-231 IYSSV
+231 IYTSV

-255 FVYREMTLEKLKE
+255 FVYREMSFAKLKE
-268 TFLFSATISG
+268 TFIFSATISG

-300 QDMAAWIADISDNKY
+300 QDMAAWIASLSDNKY
-315 VILFIICAL
+315 VILLIICAL

-345 LPVVKALGVDP
+345 LPVVKSMGVDP

-363 VICCEI
+363 VLCCEI

-384 RLTGCSIESL
+384 RLTGSSIESL
-394 SKSALPYVLVLMLA
+394 SKSALPYVFVLMVA
-408 IILMVFFP
+408 IILMIFVP
-416 AVTLWMPRLI
+416 EITLWMPSLLYDR
-426 YGS
+426 

>member
-1 MSVGVA
+1 VSVGVG

-178 GIAVGLMLTV
+178 GVVVGLMLTV

-241 SAVVAVVYGLLVSV
+241 SAVVAVVYGLMVSV
-255 FVYREMTLEKLKE
+255 FVYGEMTLQKLKE

-300 QDMAAWIADISDNKY
+300 QDMAAWIASISDNKY

-345 LPVVKALGVDP
+345 LPVVTGLGVDA

-363 VICCEI
+363 VLCCEI

-394 SKSALPYVLVLMLA
+394 SKSALPYVLVLLLA
-408 IILMVFFP
+408 IVLMIFFP